1 METPKPRSFF
11 QDLRLREVNGFRVRK
26 RPYMGND
33 TRDFDPIGAVA
44 VEHSGEPS
52 PPMALSFCKK
62 FLDLSSYQENAEKS
76 KVSEWMAHANAIFD
90 LCWIKMKTDW
100 NDLLQDDELMLT
112 ASGDQSGRFL
122 SSAFVILFV
131 MVVHQEVC
139 FLCCFLLQ
147 HLENTDPRV
156 FILGSFYAVS
166 ELVVS
171 GSRDGSFA
179 VWDTRC
185 SRNTNQKFCV
195 PPISVIHEAHTS
207 PGRRRPRRG
216 KAESRSIT
224 SVLYLKDEVSIATA
238 GAVDSVIKLWDSRHL
253 KAPVTH
259 ACPNS
264 ESSEEKRFH
273 GISSLS
279 QDLNGVF
286 IAASCMDHRIY
297 LYNVLQLEKGPMR
310 TFSGGR
316 TDSFFVKSSIS
327 PDAAHILSG
336 SSDGNAYI
344 WQVNKPLLDPIT
356 LKSHD
361 GEVTAVDW
369 CPSDM
374 GKVATCSDDFSV
386 RLWNIQSSCYSSTRS
401 PSSMRKRVWALPRVQ
416 RRKLLLDE
424 PLNTKSDAE
433 STPCSVASNVNS
445 PPPIRTELAPQY
457 VSMVVLEL
465 QIAYYNVYGF
475 IAFHLTGQG
484 QDLHVKNKLLHG
496 LACMKSIET
505 NHLVTVEAH
514 SNPEAVET
522 RSNLGV
528 YAVEGP
534 AISTPISPRSTEPI
548 DIWLELL
555 LCQWDVVGAVSDG
568 VAVCCG

>member
-52 PPMALSFCKK
+52 PPMALSFCKTNKKAHILALTDEGGYVTLFNTRQK

-90 LCWIKMKTDW
+90 LCWIK
-100 NDLLQDDELMLT
+100 DDELMLT
-112 ASGDQSGRFL
+112 ASGDQSIKVWDTEQKKCIRALMG
-122 SSAFVILFV
+122 
-131 MVVHQEVC
+131 H
-139 FLCCFLLQ
+139 
-147 HLENTDPRV
+147 T
-156 FILGSFYAVS
+156 GSIKS
-166 ELVVS
+166 ISCHPTNQELVVS

-253 KAPVTH
+253 KTPVTH

-374 GKVATCSDDFSV
+374 GKVATCSDDFTV
-386 RLWNIQSSCYSSTRS
+386 RLWNIQSSCYSNTRS

-424 PLNTKSDAE
+424 PLYTKSDAE

-445 PPPIRTELAPQY
+445 PPPIRMVE
-457 VSMVVLEL
+457 VSTPESQKKKFSISFEVRENLERTPE
-465 QIAYYNVYGF
+465 AE
-475 IAFHLTGQG
+475 
-484 QDLHVKNKLLHG
+484 
-496 LACMKSIET
+496 MKSPSSV
-505 NHLVTVEAH
+505 L
-514 SNPEAVET
+514 NPPSSLKRKT
-522 RSNLGV
+522 IRD
-528 YAVEGP
+528 YFP
-534 AISTPISPRSTEPI
+534 
-548 DIWLELL
+548 
-555 LCQWDVVGAVSDG
+555 VS
-568 VAVCCG
+568 

>member
-1 METPKPRSFF
+1 
-11 QDLRLREVNGFRVRK
+11 
-26 RPYMGND
+26 MGND

-52 PPMALSFCKK
+52 PPMALSFCKTNKKAHILALTDEGGYVTLFNTRQK

-90 LCWIKMKTDW
+90 LCWIK
-100 NDLLQDDELMLT
+100 DDELMLT

-131 MVVHQEVC
+131 KVVSS
-139 FLCCFLLQ
+139 
-147 HLENTDPRV
+147 R
-156 FILGSFYAVS
+156 

-374 GKVATCSDDFSV
+374 GKVATCSDDFTV
-386 RLWNIQSSCYSSTRS
+386 RLWNIQSSCYSNTRS

-424 PLNTKSDAE
+424 PLYTKSDAE

-445 PPPIRTELAPQY
+445 PPPIRMVE
-457 VSMVVLEL
+457 VSTPESQKKKFSISFEVRENLERTPE
-465 QIAYYNVYGF
+465 AE
-475 IAFHLTGQG
+475 
-484 QDLHVKNKLLHG
+484 
-496 LACMKSIET
+496 MKSPSSV
-505 NHLVTVEAH
+505 L
-514 SNPEAVET
+514 NPPSSLKRKT
-522 RSNLGV
+522 IRD
-528 YAVEGP
+528 YFP
-534 AISTPISPRSTEPI
+534 
-548 DIWLELL
+548 
-555 LCQWDVVGAVSDG
+555 VS
-568 VAVCCG
+568 